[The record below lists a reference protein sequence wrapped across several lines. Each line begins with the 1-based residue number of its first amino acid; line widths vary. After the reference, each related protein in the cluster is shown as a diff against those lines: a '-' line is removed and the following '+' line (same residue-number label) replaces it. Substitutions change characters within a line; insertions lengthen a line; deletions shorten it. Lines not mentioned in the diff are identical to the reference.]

1 MTDDPTPE
9 AASASPDAVKPATK
23 KPAPAKKSA
32 PAKKT
37 PAKAPAT
44 KAPAAKS
51 ASAKTPATKSPAV
64 KAPAAKASVTT
75 SAEKAVEKPA
85 AVSVPARRAAAQKA
99 AVKASAEKAA
109 EKVPVE
115 KAPVAQSTPV
125 EVASEPTPVI
135 AVAATPAPAVVAE
148 PAPEPDPA
156 LETAAVVPTSSEME
170 SPTTLTV
177 ADVPAPATHAERA
190 QRSARQEPQQPQEQQ
205 TPQPRQKPEPT
216 TTKPTWRRAVGIGAG
231 FLGVAAVLTAGVLWW
246 YSSQGVT
253 LPIFGG
259 AQTSATATAEPN
271 PTPTP
276 EVTET
281 VPPVAVPTAPD
292 GAVGLTEMARTADGS
307 FFAITDVQRVDA
319 QSNVD
324 GSDLGPLLRI
334 SIAYAN
340 VSDRDADLMNP
351 VVTVTTGA
359 DRQPAVQADAIDTE
373 PFPSWVGV
381 GMVGQATYFF
391 AVDPTQQT
399 DMSVTVTYGADESAT
414 FWGDATMFVS
424 GQAFA
429 GAGATADNDA
439 SASSTEVEE

>member
-1 MTDDPTPE
+1 M
-9 AASASPDAVKPATK
+9 
-23 KPAPAKKSA
+23 
-32 PAKKT
+32 
-37 PAKAPAT
+37 
-44 KAPAAKS
+44 
-51 ASAKTPATKSPAV
+51 
-64 KAPAAKASVTT
+64 
-75 SAEKAVEKPA
+75 
-85 AVSVPARRAAAQKA
+85 
-99 AVKASAEKAA
+99 
-109 EKVPVE
+109 
-115 KAPVAQSTPV
+115 
-125 EVASEPTPVI
+125 
-135 AVAATPAPAVVAE
+135 
-148 PAPEPDPA
+148 
-156 LETAAVVPTSSEME
+156 
-170 SPTTLTV
+170 
-177 ADVPAPATHAERA
+177 
-190 QRSARQEPQQPQEQQ
+190 
-205 TPQPRQKPEPT
+205 
-216 TTKPTWRRAVGIGAG
+216 GIGAG

-324 GSDLGPLLRI
+324 GSDLGPMLRI

-340 VSDRDADLMNP
+340 VSDRDAALMNP

-373 PFPSWVGV
+373 SFPSWVGV
-381 GMVGQATYFF
+381 GMVRQATYFF

>member
-37 PAKAPAT
+37 PAKAAAP
-44 KAPAAKS
+44 KAAA
-51 ASAKTPATKSPAV
+51 AKTPATKSPAV

-75 SAEKAVEKPA
+75 
-85 AVSVPARRAAAQKA
+85 
-99 AVKASAEKAA
+99 SAEKAA

-135 AVAATPAPAVVAE
+135 AVASTPAPAVVAE
-148 PAPEPDPA
+148 PAPEPEPEPEMSDAAKLFAALLVDPDEESEPEPEPEPDPA

-259 AQTSATATAEPN
+259 AQTSATAMAEPN

-324 GSDLGPLLRI
+324 GSDLGPMLRI

-359 DRQPAVQADAIDTE
+359 DRQPAVQADAIDTQ

-381 GMVGQATYFF
+381 GMVRQVTYFF

-414 FWGDATMFVS
+414 FWGDATMFFS